1 VGSCGWCSTSRVPKG
16 PNGVGSVYQEKGRQ
30 WTSEAWVDLPD
41 GRRRRVRGRG
51 ASPAAAIRARVAK
64 ERELVERNPAAS
76 DLTVSVLIERWLS
89 GAHASSWAAETRRS
103 YRVAV
108 RHHILPELGQAR
120 VQLVTAFDVQRV
132 LDRILAANEGHV
144 SVANR
149 VRRVLHTIFNHAVA
163 WGIRDSNPVAAVKPI
178 RRAVREQAYWTREEA
193 QAFLTAADA
202 SPYRLLFEAAL
213 STGLRI
219 GELVALRWRDFDGGM
234 FHVRR
239 TYSQGAVGRV
249 QDHPKSRTS
258 NRRVP
263 LPPGLAERL
272 SERRGEPEALVFPSR
287 TGRLLNPG
295 NVHRAL
301 RNYAAKAGV
310 PVIRVH
316 DLRRTY
322 ASLLAEDGYHP
333 SVIQRLL
340 GHASP
345 DLALRVYTSAHE
357 SRLEAATVDLGGQSG
372 GHRSGHKRLSAVKV
386 TPTGGRENREQVA
399 EMRRAPV
406 AQVDRAG
413 DS

>member
-1 VGSCGWCSTSRVPKG
+1 MGLCAWCSTSRVRKN
-16 PNGVGSVYQEKGRQ
+16 PNGAGTVYREKGRG

-51 ASPAAAIRARVAK
+51 PSPEAAIRARLAR
-64 ERELVERNPAAS
+64 ERELVEGNPAAS
-76 DLTVSVLIERWLS
+76 DVTVALLIERWLT

-103 YRVAV
+103 YRAAV
-108 RHHILPELGQAR
+108 KHHILPEIGAAR
-120 VQLVTAFDVQRV
+120 VQLVTAFDIQRV
-132 LDRILAANEGHV
+132 LDRILAENEAHV

-149 VRRVLHTIFNHAVA
+149 VRRVLHTVFNHAVA

-178 RRAVREQAYWTREEA
+178 RRPAREQAYWTREEA
-193 QAFLTAADA
+193 QAFLAAADA

-219 GELVALRWRDFDGGM
+219 GELIALRWRDFDGGL

-249 QDHPKSRTS
+249 QEHPKSRTS

-263 LPPGLAERL
+263 LPPSLAERL
-272 SERRGEPEALVFPSR
+272 EAARGEPEGLVFPSR
-287 TGRLLNPG
+287 RGRLINPG

-301 RNYAAKAGV
+301 RNYARKAGV
-310 PVIRVH
+310 PEIRVH

-322 ASLLAEDGYHP
+322 ASLLAGDGYHP

-345 DLALRVYTSAHE
+345 DLALRVYTSVHE
-357 SRLEAATVDLGGQSG
+357 SQLEGATVDVGGRIGGNVPSRNHRKTWVSVRRG
-372 GHRSGHKRLSAVKV
+372 GHEN
-386 TPTGGRENREQVA
+386 PDQREKT
-399 EMRRAPV
+399 RRAPV